1 MKKVVLF
8 LTLILSI
15 TALFGCKSQKDFNEY
30 ISQLRYDVLF
40 AENDLCSISCYLETR
55 ESPFVSDGIVNA
67 KENLVILKLSPKN
80 DELKDFGVSFT
91 TDKTYTENFSFEPR
105 FNCYVATVSVETMPS
120 KNLKI
125 TLSDENGNSDITL
138 TSKKQSST
146 ISYDKALSF
155 VYSQNKEKIDDLIS
169 SDDNFEINLRL
180 ISEEQDFWF
189 VGITTSEN
197 SFCFLVDGK
206 SGKIIAQKNINNI

>member
-1 MKKVVLF
+1 MKKVLLF

-15 TALFGCKSQKDFNEY
+15 TALFGCKSKKDFNEY

-146 ISYDKALSF
+146 IAYDKALSF